1 MRIRLPIASL
11 AAITILIL
19 SFVVMGSADRADA
32 MSFRAVELSDAGS
45 VIVATG
51 QITESTPGEFMSF
64 LQETYGS
71 HNLHAVVFLD
81 SPGGRVLASME
92 FGTLLRQIGAAA
104 VIAGVYSNGAG
115 GAVMTNGQCFS
126 ACVYAFMG
134 ARKRVV
140 PSSSQIGIHRMFAYE
155 QEVDSSGES
164 YVRRR
169 YDNGQMGSVLKRY
182 TSAMGVNPALISE
195 AEHIP
200 SDGLKIL
207 SRSEIR
213 RYHLGVPHL

>member
-1 MRIRLPIASL
+1 MRIRFSIDALAGITFVIAGFLSL
-11 AAITILIL
+11 LGITT
-19 SFVVMGSADRADA
+19 ADA
-32 MSFRAVELSDAGS
+32 MSFRAVQLSDEGS

-51 QITESTPGEFMSF
+51 QITEATPEEFRTF
-64 LQETYGS
+64 LQETYGRR
-71 HNLHAVVFLD
+71 NLHAVVFLD

-104 VIAGVYSNGAG
+104 IVAGVYSNGEG
-115 GAVMTNGQCFS
+115 GTVMTNGQCFS

-134 ARKRVV
+134 ARRRVV

-155 QEVDSSGES
+155 QEVDASGES
-164 YVRRR
+164 YLRRR

-182 TSAMGVNPALISE
+182 TSAMGVNPALISL
-195 AEHIP
+195 AEHVP

-207 SRSEIR
+207 SRNEIR